1 MMRGLRLQPSAMN
14 DSAQEHEM
22 LLMTAIN
29 KETVHEQ

>member
-22 LLMTAIN
+22 LLTAIN